1 MRTKL
6 HRTLRYFSQ
15 FGYEPSFEE
24 IYTFFPVKISKNK
37 LKSYLNKT
45 SRYTE
50 GGYRNKFKD
59 RPTRSRDSDT
69 EVVGKS
75 SKFKV
80 SLTKIARVRNYLN
93 LISKFPQIRLIGLSG
108 SVAMLNAKKSDDVDL
123 FIISVRDRLWTTRFI
138 TVIFAWIY
146 GLKRSRN
153 SKDANDKVCLNLF
166 FSESSLKIDKNLQ
179 SEYMAH
185 EVLQMMPI
193 MDVNKT
199 YRRFLNHNDWIL
211 KFFPNVRLN
220 SYSPHYSSLVNC
232 KLITNAHFSFG
243 PVGNFMELIL
253 RTAQLSYMSKP
264 QGDERIEIGKLWFHP
279 RDYSR
284 IVGK

>member
-37 LKSYLNKT
+37 LKSYLNRT
-45 SRYTE
+45 GRYTE
-50 GGYRNKFKD
+50 GGYQNKFKD
-59 RPTRSRDSDT
+59 Q
-69 EVVGKS
+69 S
-75 SKFKV
+75 SKIKV
-80 SLTKIARVRNYLN
+80 SLNKLQKTKKYLN
-93 LISKFPQIRLIGLSG
+93 FISRFPQIRLIGLSG

-138 TVIFAWIY
+138 TVICAWIY

-166 FSESSLKIDKNLQ
+166 FSESSLKIEKKFQ
-179 SEYMAH
+179 TEYMAH

-199 YRRFLNHNDWIL
+199 YRRFLEHNNWIL

-220 SYSPHYSSLVNC
+220 SYFPYNSSVVNCRFKTETHYS
-232 KLITNAHFSFG
+232 FG
-243 PVGNFMELIL
+243 LFGNFMELIL